1 MYPLFRL
8 CYATQA
14 VGVIYVTRASVEY
27 VKSAAHPPRPVP
39 VEPAG
44 IGRRL
49 AALIL
54 DWVASLLLVRLIF
67 FTFIAFGMV
76 AMDLDA
82 SFVIPVV
89 IGLAF
94 IQVVLQFFYFM
105 HMKDKGHEFAK
116 LFMMTGMFFALAFVV
131 TFMYIVWIGSPI

>member
-1 MYPLFRL
+1 MAEIKQEPMSKKKL
-8 CYATQA
+8 
-14 VGVIYVTRASVEY
+14 EY
-27 VKSAAHPPRPVP
+27 V
-39 VEPAG
+39 
-44 IGRRL
+44 RRERAKEMRQQVISFGL
-49 AALIL
+49 M
-54 DWVASLLLVRLIF
+54 IF